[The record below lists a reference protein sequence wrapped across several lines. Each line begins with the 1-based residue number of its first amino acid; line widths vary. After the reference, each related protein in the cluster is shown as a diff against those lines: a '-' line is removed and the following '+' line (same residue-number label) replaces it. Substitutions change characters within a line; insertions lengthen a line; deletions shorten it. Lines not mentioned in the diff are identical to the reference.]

1 MPSFELEQQSDTY
14 TDAAALSLLLD
25 QNLVTPTKD
34 TRHMDQRANESGDTI
49 SNVPAEKLQHSAYS
63 NISSSSHAKPGAVTA
78 AQLMMCALASRSDRA
93 LRDGSSAQ
101 KFAFSNFSLLSVP
114 ATYLLTMARNEAEIL
129 DAGSAYL
136 APFTVKL
143 ASVIDQFPLI
153 NQSQKG
159 TLSPEALSTFCV
171 PNGVLVRFI
180 PRCAVSGARRIGWYG
195 ENCERYQLHSVSN
208 KLDDALQK
216 CLYPTYYVSF
226 FTFFP
231 ITVY

>member
-1 MPSFELEQQSDTY
+1 MPYIEFEQQSETDM
-14 TDAAALSLLLD
+14 DAAALSLLLN
-25 QNLVTPTKD
+25 QNLVTPTND
-34 TRHMDQRANESGDTI
+34 TRHIDQRANESGDTI
-49 SNVPAEKLQHSAYS
+49 SNAPAEKLQHNVSPK
-63 NISSSSHAKPGAVTA
+63 ISSSSRARPGAVTA

-93 LRDGSSAQ
+93 LRDGISAQ

-136 APFTVKL
+136 APFTVKS
-143 ASVIDQFPLI
+143 ASVIDQFPLM

-180 PRCAVSGARRIGWYG
+180 PRCAVSGARRVGWYG

-208 KLDDALQK
+208 TLDDALQIF
-216 CLYPTYYVSF
+216 LYPT
-226 FTFFP
+226 
-231 ITVY
+231 